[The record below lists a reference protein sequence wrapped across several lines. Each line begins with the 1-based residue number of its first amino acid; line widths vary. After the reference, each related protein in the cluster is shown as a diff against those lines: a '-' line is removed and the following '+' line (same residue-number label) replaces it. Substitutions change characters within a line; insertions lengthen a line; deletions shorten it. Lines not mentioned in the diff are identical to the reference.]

1 MSGFELTVNGEV
13 MELDGATTVESLV
26 SLVSPTPKGVAVAI
40 NREIVPKSLWRETLV
55 TEGSVIEIVAA
66 AAGG

>member
-26 SLVSPTPKGVAVAI
+26 SLVSPTLKGVAVAI

>member
-13 MELDGATTVESLV
+13 MELGGATTVESLV